1 MDFVDLTLRASHR
14 LAWLLA
20 VVHTAAII
28 VVVMMPLDWWLRLA
42 GGALLLASGIYSV
55 ARHALLAAPDSIVR
69 LRLTQDGSCQIQTRD
84 HRIIDGLLRPGWFVS
99 PLMIVIR
106 VACPGKRLAR
116 GITVLP
122 DAADADSLRR
132 LRIFLRFA
140 VTPSIGNQ

>member
-1 MDFVDLTLRASHR
+1 
-14 LAWLLA
+14 
-20 VVHTAAII
+20 
-28 VVVMMPLDWWLRLA
+28 
-42 GGALLLASGIYSV
+42 
-55 ARHALLAAPDSIVR
+55 
-69 LRLTQDGSCQIQTRD
+69 
-84 HRIIDGLLRPGWFVS
+84 
-99 PLMIVIR
+99 MIVIR